1 LLLPESTSIRGIFSA
16 KISVQDKCASTTA
29 CCDNG
34 IRDDIYTN
42 WIAQGVDFL
51 SNTFPAKH
59 IDFNCVLLNNL
70 FNFKDTDLHFFP
82 DDRYAQKQQEHV
94 KKNKFKIFTF

>member
-1 LLLPESTSIRGIFSA
+1 
-16 KISVQDKCASTTA
+16 VQEKCASTTA

-94 KKNKFKIFTF
+94 KKKKFKIFTF

>member
-1 LLLPESTSIRGIFSA
+1 MLVNIRQINCSKNQLLFAAFFQQIVARE
-16 KISVQDKCASTTA
+16 
-29 CCDNG
+29 

-70 FNFKDTDLHFFP
+70 FNFKETDLHFF
-82 DDRYAQKQQEHV
+82 QTTGMLKS
-94 KKNKFKIFTF
+94 NNNM